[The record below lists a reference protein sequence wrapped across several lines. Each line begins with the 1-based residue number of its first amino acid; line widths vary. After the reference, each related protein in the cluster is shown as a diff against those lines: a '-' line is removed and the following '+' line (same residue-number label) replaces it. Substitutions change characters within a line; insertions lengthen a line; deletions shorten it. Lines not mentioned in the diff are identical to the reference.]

1 MTIGESSERAQSV
14 GQICTQVGASA
25 PSGAKTAAQRSSASP
40 IRRVFSAFLA
50 VTLAVSM
57 TPSAALAETQD
68 AAASNAQAQSQEL
81 DGALAQDRNAESSES
96 ATPSASG
103 QTASG
108 SPDAAA
114 SDSEQSK
121 TSDQPETAAASA
133 QPKAAQTNVSADE
146 NLANALSSDND
157 VAAQA
162 DTALSSSAKVY
173 IQDAK
178 DKDNSYSTKSGALS
192 AGDTLWANVYD
203 EEDWKEYSVS
213 NPGTWTYAWM
223 AGTKNSATI
232 SDYTELVGQS
242 QSLTITSDM
251 AGKYF
256 ICKVTADGK
265 DYYGPA
271 KSYGS
276 GVNANG
282 IPGPVLSA
290 GQAQLYKVTLSSSAP
305 AVGDTLAA
313 TAFTGYST

>member
-1 MTIGESSERAQSV
+1 
-14 GQICTQVGASA
+14 
-25 PSGAKTAAQRSSASP
+25 
-40 IRRVFSAFLA
+40 
-50 VTLAVSM
+50 M
-57 TPSAALAETQD
+57 TPSAALAETQN
-68 AAASNAQAQSQEL
+68 AAASSVQAQSQEL

-96 ATPSASG
+96 AASSAPG

-114 SDSEQSK
+114 SDSEQAA
-121 TSDQPETAAASA
+121 SDQPEATAASA
-133 QPKAAQTNVSADE
+133 QPKAAQASVSADE

-157 VAAQA
+157 AAAQA
-162 DTALSSSAKVY
+162 DATLSSSAKVY

-178 DKDNSYSTKSGALS
+178 DNSYSTKSGSLS

-203 EEDWKEYSVS
+203 EEDWEEYSVS

-223 AGTKNSATI
+223 AGPKNSGSI

-276 GVNANG
+276 GVNANE

-313 TAFTGYST
+313 TAFTSYSTQVTDDINVSYTWSYSDSKYGTFAVIEGQTASTFALTSEY